1 MSIRRKLSI
10 LLILVSLFPITVLT
24 FQEMYTTSRHVEKQ
38 IAIQNQANTQA
49 IQMEINAMITAAL
62 HGIVQ
67 LAQNSIIKTLDPVRI
82 KPVITEM
89 ARIYPDI
96 YSVVVDNASGKQLV
110 RSNDARLVNVA
121 QRKYFKEALQ
131 GKEQVIS
138 DVITSQ
144 ADQRLIVVIATPI
157 RHQGRITGVVQASLD
172 IGRIRDFVL
181 AKTKK
186 DSTVYVIGRD
196 GKLLAHPD
204 YIFFRPEDRLNLINH
219 SYVKNALLGKS
230 QFVKT
235 MNFEKQLVLLN
246 VLPDPKTGWV
256 ICSETLYENVLQQ
269 SRIQIIKVLVMAMMI
284 LAVVIILSVKTSGK
298 IAQPITLLQLHAE
311 KIAEGNILPEKIPV
325 NSNDEIGKLAES
337 FQRMVDYLFKYAYY
351 DTTTGLHNR
360 KYFINAL
367 EKILGNPSRVDCK
380 GAIIFLDLD
389 NFKTINDSFGHTF
402 GDLILKEIAN
412 RFSTTYP
419 ELLIAKFGGD
429 EFGIILNGVND
440 LDAISGFAQ
449 SIGNL
454 IKKPIH
460 VNGQEL
466 LVTASLGIALY
477 PQDGKT
483 TEELMKK
490 ADIAMYQAKENGRNL
505 FEFYITRLSHERLEK
520 LNLEIDMRKAVVKQE
535 FITYYQPQ
543 YSVNGERLT
552 GFEALVRWNSSKYGF
567 LNPTSFIDVAERT
580 GIISDIGK
588 IVFRQACLFAKKI
601 NQQRNSKICVS
612 INISPIQLMQS
623 DFISAYSNIII
634 ETEVNP
640 EWIGIE
646 ITEST
651 IIDYFENNLEKIK
664 FMKEAG
670 LKVSLDDFG
679 TGYSSL
685 NYLRKLPVAYIKIDK
700 SFIEDI
706 CRDEKQLK
714 LTATIINI
722 AHDLDL
728 QVVAE
733 GVEMPEQFNLLA
745 ELHCDYVQGLLFGR
759 PVAED
764 EAYYLA
770 LQNA

>member
-1 MSIRRKLSI
+1 MSISRKLSI
-10 LLILVSLFPITVLT
+10 LLIVVSLFPIIVLT
-24 FQEMYTTSRHVEKQ
+24 FQGMYTTSHHVEKQ
-38 IAIQNQANTQA
+38 ITIQNKANTHTV
-49 IQMEINAMITAAL
+49 QMAINAMITGPL

-67 LAQNSIIKTLDPVRI
+67 LAQNSTIKTLDPVRI

-89 ARIYPDI
+89 VRIYPYI
-96 YSVVVDNASGKQLV
+96 SLVAVDNAVGEQIV
-110 RSNDARLVNVA
+110 RSNNASLGNVA
-121 QRKYFKEALQ
+121 RRKFFIEAMQ
-131 GKEQVIS
+131 GKQEVIS
-138 DVITSQ
+138 GVIASQ

-157 RHQGRITGVVQASLD
+157 YDGGRIAGVVQASLD
-172 IGRIRDFVL
+172 LTKIRDFVI

-186 DSTVYVIGRD
+186 DSKVYVIGRD

-204 YIFFRPEDRLNLINH
+204 YIFFKSEDRLNLIGH
-219 SYVKNALLGKS
+219 TYVKNALLGKS

-246 VLPDPKTGWV
+246 VIRDPKTGWV
-256 ICSETLYENVLQQ
+256 ICSETPYAKVLRE
-269 SRIQIIKVLVMAMMI
+269 SHKQIAKVLVMAIGI
-284 LAVVIILSVKTSGK
+284 LMVIVVLSVKMARR
-298 IAQPITLLQLHAE
+298 IARPITMLQLHAE
-311 KIAEGNILPEKIPV
+311 KIAGGNILPEKIPV
-325 NSNDEIGKLAES
+325 NTNDEIGKLTVS
-337 FQRMVDYLFKYAYY
+337 FQHMVDYLFKYAYY

-367 EKILGNPSRVDCK
+367 EKILLNNSDTDCK

-429 EFGIILNGVND
+429 EFGIILNDINE
-440 LDAISGFAQ
+440 LEEITRFAH
-449 SIGNL
+449 SVGEL

-466 LVTASLGIALY
+466 LLTASLGIALY
-477 PQDGKT
+477 PQDGET
-483 TEELMKK
+483 AEDLMKK
-490 ADIAMYQAKENGRNL
+490 ADIAMYQAKENGRNM
-505 FEFYITRLSHERLEK
+505 FEFYITRLSKDRLEK
-520 LNLEIDMRKAVVKQE
+520 LNLEIDLRKAVLSQE

-543 YSVNGERLT
+543 YSVNGEKLT
-552 GFEALVRWNSSKYGF
+552 GFEALVRWNSPKYGF
-567 LNPTSFIDVAERT
+567 LNPGNFIEVAERT
-580 GIISDIGK
+580 GIISDIGE

-601 NQQRNSKICVS
+601 NQKRTSKICVS

-623 DFISAYSNIII
+623 DFICTYSNIII
-634 ETEVNP
+634 ETGVNP

-651 IIDYFENNLEKIK
+651 IIDYFETNLEKIK

-670 LKVSLDDFG
+670 LEVSLDDFG

-685 NYLRKLPVAYIKIDK
+685 NYLRKLPVSVIKIDK
-700 SFIEDI
+700 SFMDDI
-706 CRDEKQLK
+706 CKDDKQLK
-714 LTATIINI
+714 LSAAIINI
-722 AHDLDL
+722 AHELNL

-733 GVEMPEQFNLLA
+733 GVETLEQFNLLA
-745 ELHCDYVQGLLFGR
+745 QLNCDYVQGYLFSK
-759 PVAED
+759 PVPEG
-764 EAYYLA
+764 EAYHLA
-770 LQNA
+770 AKAG